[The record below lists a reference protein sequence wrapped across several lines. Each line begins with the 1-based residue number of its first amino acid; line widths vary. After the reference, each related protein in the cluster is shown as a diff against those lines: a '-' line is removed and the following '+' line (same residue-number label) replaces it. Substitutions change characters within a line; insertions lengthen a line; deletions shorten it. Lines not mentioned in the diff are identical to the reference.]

1 METCISIR
9 LNPNN
14 VHHPKRINSP
24 DLEANENH
32 TLDGE
37 ILPYR
42 KNASTLE
49 ELGEIKQWN
58 QNGFGSTNRH
68 GDFINNGT
76 IFCEGK

>member
-1 METCISIR
+1 MYIYGIISYSYNKEKNNLIMETCISIR

-49 ELGEIKQWN
+49 ELGEIKQ
-58 QNGFGSTNRH
+58 
-68 GDFINNGT
+68 
-76 IFCEGK
+76 